1 MDIMRRETLSFMLKF
16 AFPAVIVGVILLPN
30 ISIAILKHSEHKF
43 RSVEHPTL
51 EERLVFSEIIDV
63 PASKPVKVKLPKDVA
78 KGLGLLSLEIK
89 LPKSMKLIVNVSEV
103 LNPPPPL
110 EEFLLISIFD
120 ITFRDAETGEIVEPS
135 GRIYFSVSKDFFE
148 STKFDPKKVVMLKF
162 RGDWI
167 RLRTEMLGEDNGSYY
182 YVAETKSF
190 SVFAIAVYRI
200 ASENCSECH
209 PDVATELSM
218 SPYHNFNCTF
228 CHPGMSRNVTCVQCH
243 FDIGSFSAHKNF
255 IEWAENNSLMM
266 GSNEA
271 CIGCHTNAKI
281 PIYNVTER
289 THLSFTFDMAE
300 LHGR

>member
-1 MDIMRRETLSFMLKF
+1 MLKF
-16 AFPAVIVGVILLPN
+16 AFPSILVGMIVLPASIPLLTQP
-30 ISIAILKHSEHKF
+30 EHKL
-43 RSVEHPTL
+43 RSAEHPLL
-51 EERLVFSEIIDV
+51 EEKLIFSETIFV
-63 PASKPVKVKLPKDVA
+63 PASKPVKVKVPKEVA
-78 KGLGLLSLEIK
+78 RSLGLLSLEIK
-89 LPKSMKLIVNVSEV
+89 LPKSMKSIVNISKV

-110 EEFLLISIFD
+110 EEFLLVSVFD
-120 ITFRDAETGEIVEPS
+120 VTFRDAETGEIVEPS
-135 GRIYFSVSKDFFE
+135 GRIYFSVSKDFLE
-148 STKFDPKKVVMLKF
+148 SAGLDPKNVVMLKF
-162 RGDWI
+162 HGNWI
-167 RLRTEMLGEDNGSYY
+167 RLKTEMLGEDNESYY
-182 YVAETKSF
+182 YVAETDSF
-190 SVFAIAVYRI
+190 SVFAIAVYRVV
-200 ASENCSECH
+200 SENCSECH

-243 FDIGSFSAHKNF
+243 FDIGNFSAHKKF

-300 LHGR
+300 LHVSKR